1 MYLGM
6 DCTDLLMENQA
17 WQGMDY
23 GLSEPHPLSGHQ
35 NLKCPM
41 WVHGKW
47 MNFALAMTRKE
58 HDGNYQ

>member
-1 MYLGM
+1 
-6 DCTDLLMENQA
+6 
-17 WQGMDY
+17 
-23 GLSEPHPLSGHQ
+23 
-35 NLKCPM
+35 LKCPM